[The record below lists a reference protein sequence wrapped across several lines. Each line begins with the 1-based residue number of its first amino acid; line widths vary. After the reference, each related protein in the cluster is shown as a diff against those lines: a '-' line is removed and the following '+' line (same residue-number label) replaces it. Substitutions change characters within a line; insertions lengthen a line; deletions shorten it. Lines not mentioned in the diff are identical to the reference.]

1 MTKSQDMTISL
12 KDSHKI
18 HLLNIWLYFAYISK
32 TAKIRGQTNEVNQLD
47 IQMASYLMDSPSYH
61 NN

>member
-1 MTKSQDMTISL
+1 
-12 KDSHKI
+12 
-18 HLLNIWLYFAYISK
+18 LLLS
-32 TAKIRGQTNEVNQLD
+32 AKLQRFRGQTNEVNQLD